1 MKMENVEE
9 LMEQAR
15 KALEE
20 VKRLDNLYDC
30 ADEDM
35 QPSIIYKIKGYH
47 AEYTALCR
55 RIKNEVLKGEF

>member
-1 MKMENVEE
+1 MKMENVEN

-15 KALEE
+15 KAMEE
-20 VKRLDNLYDC
+20 VKRLDNLYDN

-35 QPSIIYKIKGYH
+35 QPSIIYKIKGYQ

-55 RIKNEVLKGEF
+55 RIKKEIFNS

>member
-1 MKMENVEE
+1 MKMENVEN

-20 VKRLDNLYDC
+20 VKRLDNLYDN
-30 ADEDM
+30 ADKDM
-35 QPSIIYKIKGYH
+35 QPSIIYKIKGYQ

-55 RIKNEVLKGEF
+55 RIKNEVFKGEL